1 MKAKRNMKKKG
12 NTWEWDN
19 SKTKWEW
26 DSIEN
31 MWYRV
36 DSTGLKQNYLG
47 QYGFTMGLPNS
58 SKALIIDLR
67 DDFISKRR
75 ISDEAWF

>member
-12 NTWEWDN
+12 NTWEWGSSHN
-19 SKTKWEW
+19 V
-26 DSIEN
+26 
-31 MWYRV
+31 WYRV
-36 DSTGLKQNYLG
+36 DSTCIKQNYLG
-47 QYGFTMGLPNS
+47 RYGFTMGLPDS

-75 ISDEAWF
+75 ISNEIRN